1 MAKAYE
7 IYQQTMSD
15 ITGWNDYIKFENID
29 YANTKAFEAIE
40 EYYKK
45 KDETY
50 SDSESETKTK
60 SNPVAGLDKIRFLL
74 LEHINQMDN
83 LIAKYEEMQK
93 NDV

>member
-40 EYYKK
+40 EYYQKK
-45 KDETY
+45 YQMSLPNATDEY
-50 SDSESETKTK
+50 TKKMKADYDENKEFYDHILSQLKITK
-60 SNPVAGLDKIRFLL
+60 SN
-74 LEHINQMDN
+74 
-83 LIAKYEEMQK
+83 
-93 NDV
+93 